1 MPITRDGVELTVE
14 ITEKAAEKIRY
25 FAEKEGETDEVGVR
39 VAVKGGGCSGLTYD
53 LKISGEHTDTDK
65 VVEQY
70 GVKVI
75 VDKKSYIYLVGT
87 QLDFSDGLN
96 GKGFTFDNHQR
107 QEGLRLRHLL
117 QRIASKSPTPCPTV
131 IAKNHPSLLQ

>member
-14 ITEKAAEKIRY
+14 ITEKAAEKIKY
-25 FAEKEGETDEVGVR
+25 FADKDGDADNVGVR

-53 LKISGEHTDTDK
+53 LKITGEHNDTDK

-96 GKGFTFDNHQR
+96 GKGFVFEN
-107 QEGLRLRHLL
+107 
-117 QRIASKSPTPCPTV
+117 PN
-131 IAKNHPSLLQ
+131 AKKACGCGTSFSV